1 MGTMDKIS
9 ENLFAKIR
17 GRFPSVTIGDAD
29 GVVTDDPKTARYYD
43 FDFKEGEKILG
54 KVSIAINEQDGVIVT
69 YNDSFIT
76 DQSDHVKENWYNFL
90 KELRVFS
97 KKNMMNFD
105 IRDITKSNLDK
116 RDYAHLTKNSSGD
129 KTMSESTMYGTS
141 RTSYEDVDKARLVLK
156 HTQAVNPEVAG
167 SRTQHVHSIYIE
179 SDNGERFKYPFR
191 HLNGARALARH
202 VSEGGHLYDEFG
214 KHIVSLSEE
223 LSKLRQFKTYMNRS
237 AVMAEGLKGYV
248 NAVNERLETVK
259 KECLKL
265 QREAYYKNAI
275 ENYKQEVLEDVP
287 EEVSNSWIDELTI
300 RSFNE
305 ELKSVFPY
313 VYKLINDSKKV
324 EELGPEDLLSEKT
337 DQNDIEGSIEWEVVG
352 DDGEESWADLHYTAH
367 VDGDN
372 VRVDPKS
379 VTGDMRDEGFNKARL
394 SSHDFDDGLNS
405 WPIKDD
411 AADIMKDMTIDANK
425 RMATRDNERDPGH
438 RLYKAQEGHGSNVDE
453 FLTKIANDNDPYEL
467 IDQGQRGKHGPEIE
481 KAIQDMYDDV
491 SVEHGLHPDDD
502 HEEIYNRMVDD
513 IESEYGTSEELEP
526 QAFDPVA
533 EYEKAISYI
542 VGEAENSL
550 LDGDEETKSQ
560 AISKINELVADHF
573 PAGVNGANAISSLAG
588 IIDDPK
594 LQEMFR
600 KIGQKDS
607 DINVTPLVMK
617 WIEAKAPEV
626 MDQIQLGSPDDAD
639 HTADTEVPADAE
651 VPAEAAP
658 LDHPDKGQYFDPE
671 ILKKIVKAKGKER
684 DDKKD
689 DGKKPSERLEE
700 LIKSY
705 YDYTTNRFPKGET
718 AVLTSV
724 EKEFGEKS
732 IPYAERMID
741 KLFHNQDDEMSRVK
755 HLAGIPQ

>member
-1 MGTMDKIS
+1 MSTMDKIS

-76 DQSDHVKENWYNFL
+76 DQSDQTKENWYNFL
-90 KELRVFS
+90 KELRVFA

-313 VYKLINDSKKV
+313 IYKLINDSKKIV
-324 EELGPEDLLSEKT
+324 EMGPEEEL
-337 DQNDIEGSIEWEVVG
+337 NVEGFDPDDFDDEVDVEWTG
-352 DDGEESWADLHYTAH
+352 DDGEVTGGMLYYHAT
-367 VDGDN
+367 VDHENGT
-372 VRVDPKS
+372 VTVDPNSLRGS
-379 VTGDMRDEGFNKARL
+379 VDQEQN
-394 SSHDFDDGLNS
+394 
-405 WPIKDD
+405 
-411 AADIMKDMTIDANK
+411 AAK
-425 RMATRDNERDPGH
+425 
-438 RLYKAQEGHGSNVDE
+438 VDQ
-453 FLTKIANDNDPYEL
+453 EL
-467 IDQGQRGKHGPEIE
+467 IDMQLKDDLKHFLEIAQDHADDMWSQRDNKYSAGG
-481 KAIQDMYDDV
+481 
-491 SVEHGLHPDDD
+491 
-502 HEEIYNRMVDD
+502 EEMN
-513 IESEYGTSEELEP
+513 
-526 QAFDPVA
+526 FDPVA

-626 MDQIQLGSPDDAD
+626 IDQIQLGSPDDAD
-639 HTADTEVPADAE
+639 HTADTEVPA
-651 VPAEAAP
+651 EAAP
-658 LDHPDKGQYFDPE
+658 LDHPDKGQYFDPK

-684 DDKKD
+684 D

-732 IPYAERMID
+732 IPYAEKMID

>member
-1 MGTMDKIS
+1 MDKIS

-17 GRFPSVTIGDAD
+17 GRFPSVTIGDAE
-29 GVVTDDPKTARYYD
+29 GVVTDDPKTARYFD
-43 FDFKEGEKILG
+43 FDFKEGERILG
-54 KVSIAINEQDGVIVT
+54 KVSITINEEDGVVVT

-76 DQSDHVKENWYNFL
+76 DEADLVKSSWYDFL

-105 IRDITKSNLDK
+105 TRDITKSNLDK

-156 HTQAVNPEVAG
+156 HTQAVNPEIAG

-324 EELGPEDLLSEKT
+324 DEVGPEDLLSEKT
-337 DQNDIEGSIEWEVVG
+337 DQNDIEGDMEWEFTG
-352 DDGEESWADLHYTAH
+352 DDGEPSPGGITYTAH

-372 VRVDPKS
+372 AKVDPNSIKGY
-379 VTGDMRDEGFNKARL
+379 VDNENNPGRIN
-394 SSHDFDDGLNS
+394 SHDFDDGPKA
-405 WPIKDD
+405 WPLE
-411 AADIMKDMTIDANK
+411 ADFAEIMQQATIDAGDK
-425 RMATRDNERDPGH
+425 MAQRDNERDPGH
-438 RLYKAQEGHGSNVDE
+438 RLYKGGE
-453 FLTKIANDNDPYEL
+453 
-467 IDQGQRGKHGPEIE
+467 
-481 KAIQDMYDDV
+481 DM
-491 SVEHGLHPDDD
+491 
-502 HEEIYNRMVDD
+502 
-513 IESEYGTSEELEP
+513 EP
-526 QAFDPVA
+526 QAFDPIA
-533 EYEKAISYI
+533 NYEKAISYI
-542 VGEAENSL
+542 VGEAENSI
-550 LDGDEETKSQ
+550 LDGDEETKNQ

-617 WIEAKAPEV
+617 WIEAKAPEI
-626 MDQIQLGSPDDAD
+626 MDQIQLGRPDDAD
-639 HTADTEVPADAE
+639 HTADTEVPA
-651 VPAEAAP
+651 EAAP
-658 LDHPDKGQYFDPE
+658 LGHPDKGQNFDPE
-671 ILKKIVKAKGKER
+671 IIKKMLKQKGKDGK
-684 DDKKD
+684 DDKGDKR
-689 DGKKPSERLEE
+689 KPSERLEE

-705 YDYTTNRFPKGET
+705 YDYTTNKFPKGET

-732 IPYAERMID
+732 IPYAERMIA
-741 KLFHNQDDEMSRVK
+741 KLFQNQDGQMSRVK
-755 HLAGIPQ
+755 QLAGISQ

>member
-1 MGTMDKIS
+1 MSTMDKIS

-17 GRFPSVTIGDAD
+17 GRFPSVTIGDAE
-29 GVVTDDPKTARYYD
+29 GVVTDDPKTARYFD
-43 FDFKEGEKILG
+43 FDFKEGERILG
-54 KVSIAINEQDGVIVT
+54 KVSITINEEDGVVIT

-76 DQSDHVKENWYNFL
+76 DESDTVKTSWYDFL
-90 KELRVFS
+90 KELRIFS

-105 IRDITKSNLDK
+105 TRDITKSNLDK

-129 KTMSESTMYGTS
+129 NTMSESKMYGTS

-156 HTQAVNPEVAG
+156 HTQAVNPEIAG

-202 VSEGGHLYDEFG
+202 VAEGGNLYDEFG

-248 NAVNERLETVK
+248 DVVNERLTSVK
-259 KECLKL
+259 NEVLKL
-265 QREAYYKNAI
+265 QRESYYKNAVD
-275 ENYKQEVLEDVP
+275 NYKQEVLEDVP
-287 EEVSNSWIDELTI
+287 DDVSNSWIDELTI

-305 ELKSVFPY
+305 ELKGVFPY

-324 EELGPEDLLSEKT
+324 DEIDTVEGIGKAVED
-337 DQNDIEGSIEWEVVG
+337 
-352 DDGEESWADLHYTAH
+352 
-367 VDGDN
+367 
-372 VRVDPKS
+372 
-379 VTGDMRDEGFNKARL
+379 
-394 SSHDFDDGLNS
+394 
-405 WPIKDD
+405 
-411 AADIMKDMTIDANK
+411 
-425 RMATRDNERDPGH
+425 
-438 RLYKAQEGHGSNVDE
+438 HGSNVDD
-453 FLTKIANDNDPYEL
+453 FLTKIANDDDPYEL

-491 SVEHGLHPDDD
+491 SSDHGLHPDDD
-502 HEEIYNRMVDD
+502 HEEIYNRMADD

-526 QAFDPVA
+526 QAFDPISA
-533 EYEKAISYI
+533 YEKAISYI
-542 VGEAENSL
+542 VGEAENSI
-550 LDGDEETKSQ
+550 LDGDEETKNQ

-573 PAGVNGANAISSLAG
+573 PAGVNGTNAISSLAG
-588 IIDDPK
+588 VIDDPK

-626 MDQIQLGSPDDAD
+626 MDQIQLGRPDDAD
-639 HTADTEVPADAE
+639 HTADTEVPA
-651 VPAEAAP
+651 EAAP
-658 LDHPDKGQYFDPE
+658 LGHPDKGQNFDPE
-671 ILKKIVKAKGKER
+671 IIKKMLKQKGKDGK
-684 DDKKD
+684 DDKGDKR
-689 DGKKPSERLEE
+689 KPSERLEE

-705 YDYTTNRFPKGET
+705 YDYTTNKFPKGET

-732 IPYAERMID
+732 LPFAEKMIT

-755 HLAGIPQ
+755 QLAGIPQ

>member
-1 MGTMDKIS
+1 MSTMDKIS

-17 GRFPSVTIGDAD
+17 GRFPSVTIGDAE
-29 GVVTDDPKTARYYD
+29 GVVTDDPKTARYFD
-43 FDFKEGEKILG
+43 FDFKEGERILG
-54 KVSIAINEQDGVIVT
+54 KVSITINEEDGVVVT

-76 DQSDHVKENWYNFL
+76 DEADLVKSSWYDFL

-105 IRDITKSNLDK
+105 TRDITKSNLDK

-156 HTQAVNPEVAG
+156 HTQAVNPEIAG

-305 ELKSVFPY
+305 ELKSVFQY

-324 EELGPEDLLSEKT
+324 DEVGPEDLLSEKT
-337 DQNDIEGSIEWEVVG
+337 DQNDIHGSIDWVVVG
-352 DDGEESWADLHYTAH
+352 DDGEEAEAELSYTAH

-372 VRVDPKS
+372 ARVDPKS
-379 VTGDMRDEGFNKARL
+379 IEGNMHDEMGNKARL
-394 SSHDFDDGLNS
+394 SVHDFDDGINS

-425 RMATRDNERDPGH
+425 RMAQRDNERDPGH
-438 RLYKAQEGHGSNVDE
+438 RLYKGGE
-453 FLTKIANDNDPYEL
+453 
-467 IDQGQRGKHGPEIE
+467 
-481 KAIQDMYDDV
+481 
-491 SVEHGLHPDDD
+491 
-502 HEEIYNRMVDD
+502 D
-513 IESEYGTSEELEP
+513 IEP
-526 QAFDPVA
+526 QAFDPIA
-533 EYEKAISYI
+533 NYEKAISYI
-542 VGEAENSL
+542 VGEAENSI
-550 LDGDEETKSQ
+550 LDGDEETKNQ

-617 WIEAKAPEV
+617 WIEAKAPEI
-626 MDQIQLGSPDDAD
+626 MDQIQLGRPDDAD
-639 HTADTEVPADAE
+639 HTADTEVPA
-651 VPAEAAP
+651 EAAP
-658 LDHPDKGQYFDPE
+658 LGHPDKGQNFDPE
-671 ILKKIVKAKGKER
+671 IIKKMLKQKGKDGK
-684 DDKKD
+684 DDKGDKR
-689 DGKKPSERLEE
+689 KPSERLEE

-705 YDYTTNRFPKGET
+705 YDYTTNKFPKGET

-732 IPYAERMID
+732 IPYAERMIA
-741 KLFHNQDDEMSRVK
+741 KLFQNQDGQMSRVK
-755 HLAGIPQ
+755 QLAGISQ

>member
-1 MGTMDKIS
+1 MDKIS

>member
-1 MGTMDKIS
+1 MSTMDKIS

-17 GRFPSVTIGDAD
+17 GRFPSVTIGDAE
-29 GVVTDDPKTARYYD
+29 GVVTDDPKTARYFD
-43 FDFKEGEKILG
+43 FDFKEGERILG
-54 KVSIAINEQDGVIVT
+54 KVSITINEEDGVVIT

-76 DQSDHVKENWYNFL
+76 DESDTVKTSWYDFL
-90 KELRVFS
+90 KELRIFS

-105 IRDITKSNLDK
+105 TRDITKSNLDK

-129 KTMSESTMYGTS
+129 NTMSESKMYGTS

-156 HTQAVNPEVAG
+156 HTQAVNPEIAG

-202 VSEGGHLYDEFG
+202 VAEGGNLYDEFG

-248 NAVNERLETVK
+248 DVVNERLTSVK
-259 KECLKL
+259 NEVLKL
-265 QREAYYKNAI
+265 QRETYYKNAV

-287 EEVSNSWIDELTI
+287 EDVSNSWIDELTI

-324 EELGPEDLLSEKT
+324 NELGPEDMLEDNSNT
-337 DQNDIEGSIEWEVVG
+337 IEGDVEWEFVG
-352 DDGEESWADLHYTAH
+352 DDGEPSPGGVTYTAQIDPESKT
-367 VDGDN
+367 VT
-372 VRVDPKS
+372 VDPNSIKGY
-379 VTGDMRDEGFNKARL
+379 VDNETNPGRIN
-394 SSHDFDDGLNS
+394 SHDFDDGPKA
-405 WPIKDD
+405 WPIEADFE
-411 AADIMKDMTIDANK
+411 DIMQRASEDANDK
-425 RMATRDNERDPGH
+425 VQGNST
-438 RLYKAQEGHGSNVDE
+438 DE
-453 FLTKIANDNDPYEL
+453 EMD
-467 IDQGQRGKHGPEIE
+467 
-481 KAIQDMYDDV
+481 
-491 SVEHGLHPDDD
+491 
-502 HEEIYNRMVDD
+502 
-513 IESEYGTSEELEP
+513 P
-526 QAFDPVA
+526 QAFDPISA
-533 EYEKAISYI
+533 YEKAISYI
-542 VGEAENSL
+542 VGEAENSI
-550 LDGDEETKSQ
+550 LDGDEETKNQ

-588 IIDDPK
+588 VIDDPK

-617 WIEAKAPEV
+617 WIEAKAPEI
-626 MDQIQLGSPDDAD
+626 MDQIQLGRPDDAD
-639 HTADTEVPADAE
+639 HTADTEVPA
-651 VPAEAAP
+651 EAAP
-658 LDHPDKGQYFDPE
+658 LGHPDKGQNFDPE
-671 ILKKIVKAKGKER
+671 IIKKMLKQKGKDGK
-684 DDKKD
+684 DDKGDKR
-689 DGKKPSERLEE
+689 KPSERLEE

-705 YDYTTNRFPKGET
+705 YDYTTNKFPKGET

-732 IPYAERMID
+732 LPFAEKMIT

-755 HLAGIPQ
+755 QLAGIAQ

>member
-1 MGTMDKIS
+1 MSTMDKIS

-17 GRFPSVTIGDAD
+17 GRFPSVTIGDAE
-29 GVVTDDPKTARYYD
+29 GIVTDDPKTARYFD
-43 FDFKEGEKILG
+43 FDFKEGERILG
-54 KVSIAINEQDGVIVT
+54 KVSITINEEDGVVIT

-76 DQSDHVKENWYNFL
+76 DESDTVKTSWYDFL
-90 KELRVFS
+90 KELRIFS

-105 IRDITKSNLDK
+105 TRDITKSNLDK

-129 KTMSESTMYGTS
+129 NTMSESKMYGTS

-156 HTQAVNPEVAG
+156 HTQAVNPEIAG

-202 VSEGGHLYDEFG
+202 VAEGGNLYDEFG

-248 NAVNERLETVK
+248 DVVNERLTSVK
-259 KECLKL
+259 NEVLKL
-265 QREAYYKNAI
+265 QRESYYKNAVD
-275 ENYKQEVLEDVP
+275 NYKQEVLEDVP
-287 EEVSNSWIDELTI
+287 DDVSNSWIDELTI

-305 ELKSVFPY
+305 ELKGVFPY

-324 EELGPEDLLSEKT
+324 DEIDTVEGIGKAVED
-337 DQNDIEGSIEWEVVG
+337 
-352 DDGEESWADLHYTAH
+352 
-367 VDGDN
+367 
-372 VRVDPKS
+372 
-379 VTGDMRDEGFNKARL
+379 
-394 SSHDFDDGLNS
+394 
-405 WPIKDD
+405 
-411 AADIMKDMTIDANK
+411 
-425 RMATRDNERDPGH
+425 
-438 RLYKAQEGHGSNVDE
+438 HGSNVDD
-453 FLTKIANDNDPYEL
+453 FLTKIANDDDPYEL

-491 SVEHGLHPDDD
+491 SSDHGLHPDDD
-502 HEEIYNRMVDD
+502 HEEIYNRMADD

-526 QAFDPVA
+526 QAFDPISA
-533 EYEKAISYI
+533 YEKAISYI
-542 VGEAENSL
+542 VGEAENSI
-550 LDGDEETKSQ
+550 LDGDEETKNQ

-573 PAGVNGANAISSLAG
+573 PAGVNGTNAISSLAG
-588 IIDDPK
+588 VIDDPK

-626 MDQIQLGSPDDAD
+626 MDQIQLGRPDDAD
-639 HTADTEVPADAE
+639 HTADTEVPA
-651 VPAEAAP
+651 EAAP
-658 LDHPDKGQYFDPE
+658 LGHPDKGQNFDPE
-671 ILKKIVKAKGKER
+671 IIKKMLKQKGKDGK
-684 DDKKD
+684 DDKGDKR
-689 DGKKPSERLEE
+689 KPSERLEE

-705 YDYTTNRFPKGET
+705 YDYTTNKFPKGET

-732 IPYAERMID
+732 LPFAEKMIT

-755 HLAGIPQ
+755 QLAGIPQ

>member
-1 MGTMDKIS
+1 MDKIS

-17 GRFPSVTIGDAD
+17 GRFPSVTIGDAE
-29 GVVTDDPKTARYYD
+29 GIVTDDPKTARYFD
-43 FDFKEGEKILG
+43 FDFKEGERILG
-54 KVSIAINEQDGVIVT
+54 KVSITINEEDGVVIT

-76 DQSDHVKENWYNFL
+76 DESDTVKTSWYDFL
-90 KELRVFS
+90 KELRIFS

-105 IRDITKSNLDK
+105 TRDITKSNLDK

-129 KTMSESTMYGTS
+129 NTMSESKMYGTS

-156 HTQAVNPEVAG
+156 HTQAVNPEIAG

-202 VSEGGHLYDEFG
+202 VAEGGNLYDEFG

-248 NAVNERLETVK
+248 DVVNERLTSVK
-259 KECLKL
+259 NEVLKL
-265 QREAYYKNAI
+265 QRESYYKNAVD
-275 ENYKQEVLEDVP
+275 NYKQEVLEDVP
-287 EEVSNSWIDELTI
+287 DDVSNSWIDELTI

-305 ELKSVFPY
+305 ELKGVFPY

-324 EELGPEDLLSEKT
+324 DEIGPEDMLEDNSNT
-337 DQNDIEGSIEWEVVG
+337 IEGDVEWEFTG
-352 DDGEESWADLHYTAH
+352 DDGELSPGGVTYTAQIDPESKT
-367 VDGDN
+367 VT
-372 VRVDPKS
+372 VDPKS
-379 VTGDMRDEGFNKARL
+379 VKGYVDDENNPGRIN
-394 SSHDFDDGLNS
+394 SHDFDDGPKA
-405 WPIKDD
+405 WPLE
-411 AADIMKDMTIDANK
+411 ADFEEIMQRASEDANDK
-425 RMATRDNERDPGH
+425 VQGNST
-438 RLYKAQEGHGSNVDE
+438 DE
-453 FLTKIANDNDPYEL
+453 EMD
-467 IDQGQRGKHGPEIE
+467 
-481 KAIQDMYDDV
+481 
-491 SVEHGLHPDDD
+491 
-502 HEEIYNRMVDD
+502 
-513 IESEYGTSEELEP
+513 P
-526 QAFDPVA
+526 QAFDPISA
-533 EYEKAISYI
+533 YEKAISYI
-542 VGEAENSL
+542 VGEAENSI
-550 LDGDEETKSQ
+550 LDGDEETKNQ

-588 IIDDPK
+588 VIDDPK

-617 WIEAKAPEV
+617 WIEAKAPEI
-626 MDQIQLGSPDDAD
+626 MDQIQLGRPDDAD
-639 HTADTEVPADAE
+639 HTADTEVPA
-651 VPAEAAP
+651 EAAP
-658 LDHPDKGQYFDPE
+658 LGHPDKGQNFDPE
-671 ILKKIVKAKGKER
+671 IIKKMLKQKGKDGK
-684 DDKKD
+684 DDKGDKR
-689 DGKKPSERLEE
+689 KPSERLEE

-705 YDYTTNRFPKGET
+705 YDYTTNKFPKGET

-732 IPYAERMID
+732 LPFAEKMIT

-755 HLAGIPQ
+755 QLAGIPQ

>member
-1 MGTMDKIS
+1 MSTMDKIS

-76 DQSDHVKENWYNFL
+76 DQADQTKENWYNFL
-90 KELRVFS
+90 KELRVFA

-324 EELGPEDLLSEKT
+324 EEMGPEEEL
-337 DQNDIEGSIEWEVVG
+337 NVEGFDPDDFDDEVDVEWTG
-352 DDGEESWADLHYTAH
+352 DDGEVTGGMLYYHAT
-367 VDGDN
+367 VDHENGT
-372 VRVDPKS
+372 VTVDPNSLRGS
-379 VTGDMRDEGFNKARL
+379 VDQEQN
-394 SSHDFDDGLNS
+394 
-405 WPIKDD
+405 
-411 AADIMKDMTIDANK
+411 AAK
-425 RMATRDNERDPGH
+425 
-438 RLYKAQEGHGSNVDE
+438 VDQ
-453 FLTKIANDNDPYEL
+453 EL
-467 IDQGQRGKHGPEIE
+467 IDMQLKDDLKHFLEIAQDHADDMWSQRDNKYSAGG
-481 KAIQDMYDDV
+481 
-491 SVEHGLHPDDD
+491 
-502 HEEIYNRMVDD
+502 EEMN
-513 IESEYGTSEELEP
+513 
-526 QAFDPVA
+526 FDPVA

-550 LDGDEETKSQ
+550 LDGDEETKSR

-626 MDQIQLGSPDDAD
+626 IDQIQLGSPDDAD
-639 HTADTEVPADAE
+639 HTADTEVPA
-651 VPAEAAP
+651 EAAP
-658 LDHPDKGQYFDPE
+658 LDHPDKGQYFDPK

-732 IPYAERMID
+732 IPYAEKMID

>member
-1 MGTMDKIS
+1 MDKIS

-17 GRFPSVTIGDAD
+17 GRFPSVTIGDAE
-29 GVVTDDPKTARYYD
+29 GVVTDDPKTARYFD
-43 FDFKEGEKILG
+43 FDFKEGERILG
-54 KVSIAINEQDGVIVT
+54 KVSITINEEDGVVVT

-76 DQSDHVKENWYNFL
+76 DEADLVKSSWYDFL

-105 IRDITKSNLDK
+105 TRDITKSNLDK

-156 HTQAVNPEVAG
+156 HTQAVNPEIAG

-324 EELGPEDLLSEKT
+324 DEVGPEDLLSEKT
-337 DQNDIEGSIEWEVVG
+337 DQNDIHGSIDWVVVG
-352 DDGEESWADLHYTAH
+352 DDGEEAEAELSYTAH

-372 VRVDPKS
+372 ARVDPKS
-379 VTGDMRDEGFNKARL
+379 IEGNMHDEMGNKARL
-394 SSHDFDDGLNS
+394 SVHDFDDGINS

-425 RMATRDNERDPGH
+425 RMAQRDNERDPGH
-438 RLYKAQEGHGSNVDE
+438 RLYKGGE
-453 FLTKIANDNDPYEL
+453 
-467 IDQGQRGKHGPEIE
+467 
-481 KAIQDMYDDV
+481 
-491 SVEHGLHPDDD
+491 
-502 HEEIYNRMVDD
+502 D
-513 IESEYGTSEELEP
+513 IEP
-526 QAFDPVA
+526 QAFDPIA
-533 EYEKAISYI
+533 NYEKAISYI
-542 VGEAENSL
+542 VGEAENSI
-550 LDGDEETKSQ
+550 LDGDEETQSQ

-626 MDQIQLGSPDDAD
+626 MDQIQLGRPDDAD
-639 HTADTEVPADAE
+639 HTADTEVPA
-651 VPAEAAP
+651 EAAP
-658 LDHPDKGQYFDPE
+658 LDHPKTYMDPE
-671 ILKKIVKAKGKER
+671 IVKKIVKQKGAER
-684 DDKKD
+684 DKEKGDKR
-689 DGKKPSERLEE
+689 KPSERLEE

-705 YDYTTNRFPKGET
+705 YDYTTNKFPKGET

-732 IPYAERMID
+732 IPYAERMIA
-741 KLFHNQDDEMSRVK
+741 KLFQNQDGQMSRVK
-755 HLAGIPQ
+755 QLAGISQ

>member
-1 MGTMDKIS
+1 MSTMDKIS

-17 GRFPSVTIGDAD
+17 GRFPSVTIGDAE
-29 GVVTDDPKTARYYD
+29 GVVTDDPKTARYFD
-43 FDFKEGEKILG
+43 FDFKEGERILG
-54 KVSIAINEQDGVIVT
+54 KVSITINEEDGVVIT

-76 DQSDHVKENWYNFL
+76 DESDTVKTSWYDFL
-90 KELRVFS
+90 KELRIFS

-105 IRDITKSNLDK
+105 TRDITKSNLDK

-129 KTMSESTMYGTS
+129 NTMSESKMYGTS

-156 HTQAVNPEVAG
+156 HTQAVNPEIAG

-202 VSEGGHLYDEFG
+202 VAEGGNLYDEFG

-248 NAVNERLETVK
+248 DVVNERLTSVK
-259 KECLKL
+259 NEVLKL
-265 QREAYYKNAI
+265 QRETYYKNAV

-287 EEVSNSWIDELTI
+287 EDVSNSWIDELTI

-324 EELGPEDLLSEKT
+324 NELGPEDMLEDNSNT
-337 DQNDIEGSIEWEVVG
+337 IEGDVEWEFVG
-352 DDGEESWADLHYTAH
+352 DDGEPSPGGVTYTAQIDPESKT
-367 VDGDN
+367 VT
-372 VRVDPKS
+372 VDPNSIKGY
-379 VTGDMRDEGFNKARL
+379 VDDETNPGRIN
-394 SSHDFDDGLNS
+394 SHDFDDGPKA
-405 WPIKDD
+405 WPIEADFE
-411 AADIMKDMTIDANK
+411 DIMQRASEDANDK
-425 RMATRDNERDPGH
+425 VQGNST
-438 RLYKAQEGHGSNVDE
+438 DE
-453 FLTKIANDNDPYEL
+453 EMD
-467 IDQGQRGKHGPEIE
+467 
-481 KAIQDMYDDV
+481 
-491 SVEHGLHPDDD
+491 
-502 HEEIYNRMVDD
+502 
-513 IESEYGTSEELEP
+513 P
-526 QAFDPVA
+526 QAFDPISA
-533 EYEKAISYI
+533 YEKAISYI
-542 VGEAENSL
+542 VGEAENSI
-550 LDGDEETKSQ
+550 LDGDEETKNQ

-588 IIDDPK
+588 VIDDPK

-617 WIEAKAPEV
+617 WIEAKAPEI
-626 MDQIQLGSPDDAD
+626 MDQIQLGRPDDAD
-639 HTADTEVPADAE
+639 HTADTEVPA
-651 VPAEAAP
+651 EAAP
-658 LDHPDKGQYFDPE
+658 LGHPDKGQNFDPE
-671 ILKKIVKAKGKER
+671 IIKKMLKQKGKDGK
-684 DDKKD
+684 DDKGDKR
-689 DGKKPSERLEE
+689 KPSERLEE

-705 YDYTTNRFPKGET
+705 YDYTTNKFPKGET

-732 IPYAERMID
+732 LPFAEKMIT

-755 HLAGIPQ
+755 QLAGIAQ

>member
-1 MGTMDKIS
+1 MDKIS

-17 GRFPSVTIGDAD
+17 GRFPSVTIGDAE
-29 GVVTDDPKTARYYD
+29 GVVTDDPKTARYFD
-43 FDFKEGEKILG
+43 FDFKEGERILG
-54 KVSIAINEQDGVIVT
+54 KVSITINEEDGVVVT

-76 DQSDHVKENWYNFL
+76 DEADLVKSSWYDFL

-105 IRDITKSNLDK
+105 TRDITKSNLDK

-156 HTQAVNPEVAG
+156 HTQAVNPEIAG

-324 EELGPEDLLSEKT
+324 DEVGPEDLLSEKT
-337 DQNDIEGSIEWEVVG
+337 DQNDIHGSIDWVVVG
-352 DDGEESWADLHYTAH
+352 DDGEEAEAELSYTAH

-372 VRVDPKS
+372 ARVDPKS
-379 VTGDMRDEGFNKARL
+379 IEGNMHDEMGNKARL
-394 SSHDFDDGLNS
+394 SVHDFDDGINS

-425 RMATRDNERDPGH
+425 RMAQRDNERDPGH
-438 RLYKAQEGHGSNVDE
+438 RLYKGGE
-453 FLTKIANDNDPYEL
+453 
-467 IDQGQRGKHGPEIE
+467 
-481 KAIQDMYDDV
+481 
-491 SVEHGLHPDDD
+491 
-502 HEEIYNRMVDD
+502 D
-513 IESEYGTSEELEP
+513 IEP
-526 QAFDPVA
+526 QAFDPIA
-533 EYEKAISYI
+533 NYEKAISYI
-542 VGEAENSL
+542 VGEAENSI
-550 LDGDEETKSQ
+550 LDGDEETQSQ

-617 WIEAKAPEV
+617 WIEAKAPEI
-626 MDQIQLGSPDDAD
+626 MDQIQLGRPDDAD
-639 HTADTEVPADAE
+639 HTADTEVPA
-651 VPAEAAP
+651 EAAP
-658 LDHPDKGQYFDPE
+658 LGHPDKGQNFDPE
-671 ILKKIVKAKGKER
+671 IIKKMLKQKGKDGK
-684 DDKKD
+684 DDKGDKR
-689 DGKKPSERLEE
+689 KPSERLEE

-705 YDYTTNRFPKGET
+705 YDYTTNKFPKGET

-732 IPYAERMID
+732 IPYAERMIA
-741 KLFHNQDDEMSRVK
+741 KLFQNQDDEMSRVK

>member
-1 MGTMDKIS
+1 MSTMDKIS

-17 GRFPSVTIGDAD
+17 GRFPSVTIGDAE
-29 GVVTDDPKTARYYD
+29 GVVTDDPKTARYFD
-43 FDFKEGEKILG
+43 FDFKEGERILG
-54 KVSIAINEQDGVIVT
+54 KVSITINEEDGVVVT

-76 DQSDHVKENWYNFL
+76 DEADLVKSSWYDFL

-105 IRDITKSNLDK
+105 TRDITKSNLDK

-156 HTQAVNPEVAG
+156 HTQAVNPEIAG

-324 EELGPEDLLSEKT
+324 DEVGPEDLLSEKT
-337 DQNDIEGSIEWEVVG
+337 DQNDIHGSIDWVVVG
-352 DDGEESWADLHYTAH
+352 DDGEEAEAELSYTAH

-372 VRVDPKS
+372 ARVDPKS
-379 VTGDMRDEGFNKARL
+379 IEGNMHDEMGNKARL
-394 SSHDFDDGLNS
+394 SVHDFDDGINS

-425 RMATRDNERDPGH
+425 RMAQRDNERDPGH
-438 RLYKAQEGHGSNVDE
+438 RLYKGGE
-453 FLTKIANDNDPYEL
+453 
-467 IDQGQRGKHGPEIE
+467 
-481 KAIQDMYDDV
+481 
-491 SVEHGLHPDDD
+491 
-502 HEEIYNRMVDD
+502 D
-513 IESEYGTSEELEP
+513 IEP
-526 QAFDPVA
+526 QAFDPIA
-533 EYEKAISYI
+533 NYEKAISYI
-542 VGEAENSL
+542 VGEAENSI
-550 LDGDEETKSQ
+550 LDGDEETKNQ

-617 WIEAKAPEV
+617 WIEAKAPEI
-626 MDQIQLGSPDDAD
+626 MDQIQLGRPDDAD
-639 HTADTEVPADAE
+639 HTADTEVPA
-651 VPAEAAP
+651 EAAP
-658 LDHPDKGQYFDPE
+658 LDHPKTYMDPE
-671 ILKKIVKAKGKER
+671 IVKKIVKQKGAER
-684 DDKKD
+684 DKEKGDKR
-689 DGKKPSERLEE
+689 KPSERLEE

-705 YDYTTNRFPKGET
+705 YDYTTNKFPKGET

-732 IPYAERMID
+732 IPYAERMIA
-741 KLFHNQDDEMSRVK
+741 KLFQNQDGQMSRVK
-755 HLAGIPQ
+755 QLAGISQ

>member
-1 MGTMDKIS
+1 MSTMDKIS

-17 GRFPSVTIGDAD
+17 GRFPSVTIGDAE
-29 GVVTDDPKTARYYD
+29 GVVTDDPKTARYFD
-43 FDFKEGEKILG
+43 FDFKEGERILG
-54 KVSIAINEQDGVIVT
+54 KVSITINEEDGVVVT

-76 DQSDHVKENWYNFL
+76 DEADLVKSSWYDFL

-105 IRDITKSNLDK
+105 TRDITKSNLDK

-156 HTQAVNPEVAG
+156 HTQAVNPEIAG

-305 ELKSVFPY
+305 ELKSVFQY

-324 EELGPEDLLSEKT
+324 DEVGPEDLLSEKT
-337 DQNDIEGSIEWEVVG
+337 DQNDIHGSIDWVVVG
-352 DDGEESWADLHYTAH
+352 DDGEEAEAELSYTAH

-372 VRVDPKS
+372 ARVDPKS
-379 VTGDMRDEGFNKARL
+379 IEGNMHDEMGNKARL
-394 SSHDFDDGLNS
+394 SVHDFDDGINS

-425 RMATRDNERDPGH
+425 RMAQRDNERDPGH
-438 RLYKAQEGHGSNVDE
+438 RLYKGGE
-453 FLTKIANDNDPYEL
+453 
-467 IDQGQRGKHGPEIE
+467 
-481 KAIQDMYDDV
+481 
-491 SVEHGLHPDDD
+491 
-502 HEEIYNRMVDD
+502 D
-513 IESEYGTSEELEP
+513 IEP
-526 QAFDPVA
+526 QAFDPIA
-533 EYEKAISYI
+533 NYEKAISYI
-542 VGEAENSL
+542 VGEAENSI
-550 LDGDEETKSQ
+550 LDGDEETKNQ

-617 WIEAKAPEV
+617 WIEAKAPEI
-626 MDQIQLGSPDDAD
+626 MDQIQLGRPDDAD
-639 HTADTEVPADAE
+639 HTADTEVPA
-651 VPAEAAP
+651 EAAP
-658 LDHPDKGQYFDPE
+658 LDHPKTYMDPE
-671 ILKKIVKAKGKER
+671 IVKKIVKQKGAER
-684 DDKKD
+684 DKEKGDKR
-689 DGKKPSERLEE
+689 KPSERLEE

-705 YDYTTNRFPKGET
+705 YDYTTNKFPKGET

-732 IPYAERMID
+732 IPYAERMIA
-741 KLFHNQDDEMSRVK
+741 KLFQNQDGQMSRVK
-755 HLAGIPQ
+755 QLAGISQ

>member
-1 MGTMDKIS
+1 MSTMDKIS

-17 GRFPSVTIGDAD
+17 GRFPSVTIGDEE
-29 GVVTDDPKTARYYD
+29 GVVTDDPKTARYFD
-43 FDFKEGEKILG
+43 FDFKEGERILG
-54 KVSIAINEQDGVIVT
+54 KISIAINEQDGVIVT

-105 IRDITKSNLDK
+105 TRDITKSNLDK

-129 KTMSESTMYGTS
+129 NTMSESTMYGTS

-156 HTQAVNPEVAG
+156 HTQAVNPEIAG

-202 VSEGGHLYDEFG
+202 VAEGGNLYDEFG

-248 NAVNERLETVK
+248 DVVNERLTSVK
-259 KECLKL
+259 NEVLKL
-265 QREAYYKNAI
+265 QRESYYKNAVD
-275 ENYKQEVLEDVP
+275 NYKQEVLEDVP
-287 EEVSNSWIDELTI
+287 DDVSNSWIDELTI

-305 ELKSVFPY
+305 ELKGVFPY

-324 EELGPEDLLSEKT
+324 NELGPEDLLSEKT
-337 DQNDIEGSIEWEVVG
+337 DQNEIHGSIDWSVVG
-352 DDGEESWADLHYTAH
+352 DDGEEAEAELSYTAH

-379 VTGDMRDEGFNKARL
+379 IEGNMHDEIGNKARL
-394 SSHDFDDGLNS
+394 SVHDFDDGINS

-425 RMATRDNERDPGH
+425 RMAQRDNERDPGH
-438 RLYKAQEGHGSNVDE
+438 RLYKGGKAVEDHGSNVDD
-453 FLTKIANDNDPYEL
+453 FLTKIANDDDPYEL

-491 SVEHGLHPDDD
+491 SSEHGLHPDDD
-502 HEEIYNRMVDD
+502 HEEIYNRMADD

-526 QAFDPVA
+526 QAFDPIA
-533 EYEKAISYI
+533 SYEKAISYI
-542 VGEAENSL
+542 VGEAENSI
-550 LDGDEETKSQ
+550 LDGDEETKNQ

-573 PAGVNGANAISSLAG
+573 PAGVNGANAIASLAG
-588 IIDDPK
+588 VIDDPK

-626 MDQIQLGSPDDAD
+626 MDQIQLGRPDDAD
-639 HTADTEVPADAE
+639 HTADTEVPA
-651 VPAEAAP
+651 EAAP
-658 LDHPDKGQYFDPE
+658 LGHPDKGQNFDPE
-671 ILKKIVKAKGKER
+671 IIKKMLKQKGKDGK
-684 DDKKD
+684 DDKGDKR
-689 DGKKPSERLEE
+689 KPSERLEE

-705 YDYTTNRFPKGET
+705 YDYTTNKFPKGET

-732 IPYAERMID
+732 LPFAEKMIT

-755 HLAGIPQ
+755 QLAGIPQ

>member
-1 MGTMDKIS
+1 MSTMDKIS

-76 DQSDHVKENWYNFL
+76 DQADQTKENWYNFL
-90 KELRVFS
+90 KELRVFA

-313 VYKLINDSKKV
+313 IYKLINDSKKIV
-324 EELGPEDLLSEKT
+324 EMGPEEEL
-337 DQNDIEGSIEWEVVG
+337 NVEGFDPDDFDDEVDVEWTG
-352 DDGEESWADLHYTAH
+352 DDGEVTGGMLYYHAT
-367 VDGDN
+367 VDHENGT
-372 VRVDPKS
+372 VTVDPNSLRGS
-379 VTGDMRDEGFNKARL
+379 VDQEQN
-394 SSHDFDDGLNS
+394 
-405 WPIKDD
+405 
-411 AADIMKDMTIDANK
+411 AAK
-425 RMATRDNERDPGH
+425 
-438 RLYKAQEGHGSNVDE
+438 VDQ
-453 FLTKIANDNDPYEL
+453 EL
-467 IDQGQRGKHGPEIE
+467 IDMQLKDDLKHFLEIAQDHADDMWSQRDNKYSAGG
-481 KAIQDMYDDV
+481 
-491 SVEHGLHPDDD
+491 
-502 HEEIYNRMVDD
+502 EEMN
-513 IESEYGTSEELEP
+513 
-526 QAFDPVA
+526 FDPVA

-626 MDQIQLGSPDDAD
+626 IDQIQLGSPDDAD
-639 HTADTEVPADAE
+639 HTADTEVPA
-651 VPAEAAP
+651 EAAP
-658 LDHPDKGQYFDPE
+658 LDHPDKGQYFDPK

-732 IPYAERMID
+732 IPYAEKMID

>member
-1 MGTMDKIS
+1 MDKIS

-17 GRFPSVTIGDAD
+17 GRFPSVTIGDAE
-29 GVVTDDPKTARYYD
+29 GIVTDDPKTARYFD
-43 FDFKEGEKILG
+43 FDFKEGERILG
-54 KVSIAINEQDGVIVT
+54 KVSITVNEEDGVVIT

-76 DQSDHVKENWYNFL
+76 DESDTVKTSWYDFL
-90 KELRVFS
+90 KELRIFS

-105 IRDITKSNLDK
+105 TRDITKSNLDK

-129 KTMSESTMYGTS
+129 NTMSESKMYGTS

-156 HTQAVNPEVAG
+156 HTQAVNPEIAG

-202 VSEGGHLYDEFG
+202 VAEGGNLYDEFG

-248 NAVNERLETVK
+248 DVVNERLTSVK
-259 KECLKL
+259 NEVLKL
-265 QREAYYKNAI
+265 QRETYYKNAV

-324 EELGPEDLLSEKT
+324 AEVGPEDLLSEKT
-337 DQNDIEGSIEWEVVG
+337 DQNDIEGDMEWEFTG
-352 DDGEESWADLHYTAH
+352 DDGEPSPGGITYTAH

-372 VRVDPKS
+372 AKVDPKS
-379 VTGDMRDEGFNKARL
+379 IKGYVDNENNPGRIN
-394 SSHDFDDGLNS
+394 SHDFDDGPKA
-405 WPIKDD
+405 WPLE
-411 AADIMKDMTIDANK
+411 ADFAEIMQQATIDAGDK
-425 RMATRDNERDPGH
+425 MAQRDNERDPGH
-438 RLYKAQEGHGSNVDE
+438 RLYKGGE
-453 FLTKIANDNDPYEL
+453 
-467 IDQGQRGKHGPEIE
+467 
-481 KAIQDMYDDV
+481 DM
-491 SVEHGLHPDDD
+491 
-502 HEEIYNRMVDD
+502 
-513 IESEYGTSEELEP
+513 EP
-526 QAFDPVA
+526 QAFDPIA
-533 EYEKAISYI
+533 NYEKAISYI
-542 VGEAENSL
+542 VGEAENSI
-550 LDGDEETKSQ
+550 LDGDEETQSQ

-626 MDQIQLGSPDDAD
+626 MDQIQLGRPDDAD
-639 HTADTEVPADAE
+639 HTADTEVPA
-651 VPAEAAP
+651 EAAP
-658 LDHPDKGQYFDPE
+658 LGHPDKGQNFDPE
-671 ILKKIVKAKGKER
+671 IIKKMLKQKGKDGK
-684 DDKKD
+684 DDKGDKR
-689 DGKKPSERLEE
+689 KPSERLEE

-705 YDYTTNRFPKGET
+705 YDYTTNKFPKGET

-732 IPYAERMID
+732 LPFAEKMIT
-741 KLFHNQDDEMSRVK
+741 KLFRNQDDEMSRVK

>member
-1 MGTMDKIS
+1 MSTMDKIS

-156 HTQAVNPEVAG
+156 HTQAVNPEIAG

-313 VYKLINDSKKV
+313 IYKLVNDSKKV
-324 EELGPEDLLSEKT
+324 EEIGPDDLIIEKT
-337 DQNDIEGSIEWEVVG
+337 DTNDIEGEIDWEFVG
-352 DDGEESWADLHYTAH
+352 DDGEPAPGTISYTAH
-367 VDGDN
+367 VDADWKTAK
-372 VRVDPKS
+372 VDPKS
-379 VTGDMRDEGFNKARL
+379 IQGAVDNEQNPGRIN
-394 SSHDFDDGLNS
+394 SHDFDDGPKA
-405 WPIKDD
+405 WPLE
-411 AADIMKDMTIDANK
+411 ADFAEIMQQATIDAGDK
-425 RMATRDNERDPGH
+425 MAQRDNERDPGH
-438 RLYKAQEGHGSNVDE
+438 RLYKGGE
-453 FLTKIANDNDPYEL
+453 
-467 IDQGQRGKHGPEIE
+467 
-481 KAIQDMYDDV
+481 DM
-491 SVEHGLHPDDD
+491 
-502 HEEIYNRMVDD
+502 
-513 IESEYGTSEELEP
+513 EP
-526 QAFDPVA
+526 QAFDPIA
-533 EYEKAISYI
+533 NYEKAISYI
-542 VGEAENSL
+542 VGEAENSI
-550 LDGDEETKSQ
+550 LDGDEETKNQ

>member
-1 MGTMDKIS
+1 MSTMDKIS

-76 DQSDHVKENWYNFL
+76 DQADQTKENWYNFL
-90 KELRVFS
+90 KELRVFA

-313 VYKLINDSKKV
+313 IYKLINDSKKIV
-324 EELGPEDLLSEKT
+324 EMGPEEEL
-337 DQNDIEGSIEWEVVG
+337 NVEGFDPDDFDDEVDVEWTG
-352 DDGEESWADLHYTAH
+352 DDGEVTGGMLYYHAT
-367 VDGDN
+367 VDHENGT
-372 VRVDPKS
+372 VTVDPNSLRGS
-379 VTGDMRDEGFNKARL
+379 VDQEQN
-394 SSHDFDDGLNS
+394 
-405 WPIKDD
+405 
-411 AADIMKDMTIDANK
+411 AAK
-425 RMATRDNERDPGH
+425 
-438 RLYKAQEGHGSNVDE
+438 VDQ
-453 FLTKIANDNDPYEL
+453 EL
-467 IDQGQRGKHGPEIE
+467 IDMQLKDDLKHFLEIAQDHADDMWSQRDNKYSAGG
-481 KAIQDMYDDV
+481 
-491 SVEHGLHPDDD
+491 
-502 HEEIYNRMVDD
+502 EEMN
-513 IESEYGTSEELEP
+513 
-526 QAFDPVA
+526 FDPVA

-626 MDQIQLGSPDDAD
+626 IDQIQLGSPDDAD
-639 HTADTEVPADAE
+639 HTADTEVPA
-651 VPAEAAP
+651 EAAP
-658 LDHPDKGQYFDPE
+658 LDHPDKGQYFDPK

-684 DDKKD
+684 D

-732 IPYAERMID
+732 IPYAEKMID

>member
-1 MGTMDKIS
+1 MDKIS

-17 GRFPSVTIGDAD
+17 GRFPSVTIGDAE
-29 GVVTDDPKTARYYD
+29 GVVTDDPKTARYFD
-43 FDFKEGEKILG
+43 FDFKEGERILG
-54 KVSIAINEQDGVIVT
+54 KVSITINEEDGVVVT

-76 DQSDHVKENWYNFL
+76 DEADLVKSSWYDFL

-105 IRDITKSNLDK
+105 TRDITKSNLDK

-156 HTQAVNPEVAG
+156 HTQAVNPEIAG

-324 EELGPEDLLSEKT
+324 DEVGPEDLLSEKT
-337 DQNDIEGSIEWEVVG
+337 DQNDIHGSIDWVVVG
-352 DDGEESWADLHYTAH
+352 DDGEEAEAELSYTAH

-372 VRVDPKS
+372 ARVDPKS
-379 VTGDMRDEGFNKARL
+379 IEGNMHDEMGNKARL
-394 SSHDFDDGLNS
+394 SVHDFDDGINS

-425 RMATRDNERDPGH
+425 RMAQRDNERDPGH
-438 RLYKAQEGHGSNVDE
+438 RLYKGGE
-453 FLTKIANDNDPYEL
+453 
-467 IDQGQRGKHGPEIE
+467 
-481 KAIQDMYDDV
+481 
-491 SVEHGLHPDDD
+491 
-502 HEEIYNRMVDD
+502 D
-513 IESEYGTSEELEP
+513 IEP
-526 QAFDPVA
+526 QAFDPIA
-533 EYEKAISYI
+533 NYEKAISYI
-542 VGEAENSL
+542 VGEAENSI
-550 LDGDEETKSQ
+550 LDGDEETKNQ

-617 WIEAKAPEV
+617 WIEAKAPEI
-626 MDQIQLGSPDDAD
+626 MDQIQLGRPDDAD
-639 HTADTEVPADAE
+639 HTADTEVPA
-651 VPAEAAP
+651 EAAP
-658 LDHPDKGQYFDPE
+658 LDHPKTYMDPE
-671 ILKKIVKAKGKER
+671 IVKKIVKQKGAER
-684 DDKKD
+684 DKEKGDKR
-689 DGKKPSERLEE
+689 KPSERLEE

-705 YDYTTNRFPKGET
+705 YDYTTNKFPKGET

-732 IPYAERMID
+732 IPYAERMIA
-741 KLFHNQDDEMSRVK
+741 KLFQNQDGQMSRVK
-755 HLAGIPQ
+755 QLAGISQ